1 MKEIY
6 KIIIIYILLILADA
20 IYFMFVKNLFD
31 KQIKAIQGSSIIV
44 NIPAFILCYI
54 FIAIVLYYFIIRE
67 KRSILEAFLLGLCI
81 YAIYELT
88 NKTLFTNWKWTTVII
103 DSIWGGLLF
112 MIVTKIFYMT
122 K

>member
-1 MKEIY
+1 MEEIY
-6 KIIIIYILLILADA
+6 KIIIIYILLILADS
-20 IYFMFVKNLFD
+20 IYFMFIKNLFD
-31 KQIKAIQGSSIIV
+31 KQIKAIQGSSIII

-67 KRSILEAFLLGLCI
+67 KKSILQAFLLGSCI

-88 NKTLFTNWKWTTVII
+88 NKTLFNNWKWSTVFI

-112 MIVTKIFYMT
+112 MIVTKIFYI
-122 K
+122 KN